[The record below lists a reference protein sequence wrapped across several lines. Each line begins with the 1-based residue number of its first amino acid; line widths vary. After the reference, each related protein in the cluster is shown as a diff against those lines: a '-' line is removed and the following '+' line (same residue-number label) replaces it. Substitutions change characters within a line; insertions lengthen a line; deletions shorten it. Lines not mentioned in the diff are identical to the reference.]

1 MKEKELKLELRA
13 AMKAKDAERCNAIKM
28 VLGEIPRLNKKK
40 DEKVTEEDIN
50 KIITKLIKSEIVMLE
65 YSGLDESK
73 SEYLNTLKGFLPKM
87 MSEKEIEEWI
97 LDKIDL
103 SAYNNPMQA
112 MKSIMKELKGKADG
126 NVVRNV
132 LTRSE

>member
-1 MKEKELKLELRA
+1 
-13 AMKAKDAERCNAIKM
+13 
-28 VLGEIPRLNKKK
+28 
-40 DEKVTEEDIN
+40 
-50 KIITKLIKSEIVMLE
+50 MLE